1 MADNDFNIKITLDKN
16 SVNQIEAE
24 AQRMS
29 KQLQDINKQK
39 TNQEQEDAKLLQRVR
54 SRLLSQQVEE
64 EKKAAKEKQRLLKEI
79 KEAER
84 LANKQS
90 LEDAKVTA
98 RAKQRELERLFP
110 KEKKGMSLFQGLE
123 FGENL
128 TVVSAGVTAAI
139 YAITKATKQLFDI
152 AKQGAEYGVLK
163 ANFEQMS
170 GGAENAKKNIEL
182 LYKAAA
188 GNIDKSELIS

>member
-16 SVNQIEAE
+16 SVNQIKAEAE
-24 AQRMS
+24 RMS

-110 KEKKGMSLFQGLE
+110 KEKKGKSTFIGDIGSQTYFKEQIKGFTELRNGLSQT
-123 FGENL
+123 NP
-128 TVVSAGVTAAI
+128 
-139 YAITKATKQLFDI
+139 KW
-152 AKQGAEYGVLK
+152 AEY
-163 ANFEQMS
+163 
-170 GGAENAKKNIEL
+170 NAKVIKR
-182 LYKAAA
+182 KVH
-188 GNIDKSELIS
+188 